1 MSALDQEFGVEVI
14 MQVPAGAALRDFPE
28 FPRAG
33 TLVVLHP
40 PSLVGEKELNG
51 YSAQVTI
58 GTGTKLLRYA
68 YWQLNSQGEIGLLCK
83 QFDEATIPLGSKVRF
98 VKRAKHG
105 P

>member
-1 MSALDQEFGVEVI
+1 

-40 PSLVGEKELNG
+40 PCQVGDKELNG

-58 GTGTKLLRYA
+58 GTSAKLLRYA
-68 YWQLNSQGEIGLLCK
+68 YWQLNAQGEIGLLCK